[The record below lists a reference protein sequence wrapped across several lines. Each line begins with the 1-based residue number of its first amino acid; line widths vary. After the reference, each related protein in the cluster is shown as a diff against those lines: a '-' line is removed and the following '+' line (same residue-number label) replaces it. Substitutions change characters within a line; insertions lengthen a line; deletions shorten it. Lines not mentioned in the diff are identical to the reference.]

1 MLAEWSRDRE
11 GEGAQGRCA
20 SQPSPERT
28 MALAPARKLVYR
40 RASQPDCGWPGL
52 RFLSGGDRAAGC
64 RAAFSAEAGACSEG
78 LGRQGPGEAGDLTG
92 GQSGDPKE

>member
-20 SQPSPERT
+20 SQPSPEWT
-28 MALAPARKLVYR
+28 MALAPASKLVYS

-52 RFLSGGDRAAGC
+52 RFLPGGDWAAGC
-64 RAAFSAEAGACSEG
+64 RAAFPAEAGACSEG